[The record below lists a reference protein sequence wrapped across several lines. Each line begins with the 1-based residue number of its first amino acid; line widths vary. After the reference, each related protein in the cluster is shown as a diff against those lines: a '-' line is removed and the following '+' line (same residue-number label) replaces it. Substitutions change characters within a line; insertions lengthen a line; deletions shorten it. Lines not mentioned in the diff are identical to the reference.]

1 MELGF
6 SPWGLVWLLA
16 LLVPNLLWT
25 KYKPADYEAHAIGED
40 RRLLLL
46 ERLGE
51 MLVSA
56 FAVIAPRGPLGWR
69 GWLALSLLLMLL
81 YEVWWVRYFRSP
93 RRMEDFYSG
102 LLGIPVAGATLPV
115 LAFLLLGL
123 YQRNWLLLPSVL
135 LLGVGHIG
143 IHLGHKKE
151 LTM

>member
-6 SPWGLVWLLA
+6 SFWGLVWLLA

-25 KYKPADYEAHAIGED
+25 KYKPADYEAHAIRED
-40 RRLLLL
+40 HRLLML

-51 MLVSA
+51 MLVST
-56 FAVIAPRGPLGWR
+56 FAVITPRAPLGWR
-69 GWLALSLLLMLL
+69 GWLVLSFLLMLL

-143 IHLGHKKE
+143 IHMGHKRE
-151 LTM
+151 LTR

>member
-6 SPWGLVWLLA
+6 SFWGLVWLLA

-51 MLVSA
+51 MLVST